1 MKLLLNILL
10 PLGLAFVAGAMN
22 YAVLSR
28 TTAMQS
34 YIQVNGDLKP
44 GDAFKLP
51 LLKQVK
57 VAARVPNA
65 IPWEERN
72 VLATLRAPRAM
83 ETGDW
88 IMHSDVVPHD
98 DAGIQLEKDEVALNV
113 SLQGVVIEPKLLK
126 IGQPIGFVIR
136 KAEDTAETS
145 TTHSKNTKPS
155 EYQIVGP
162 FRLVTLGDV
171 AVHEVESQ
179 DEDQSRP
186 PKTIS
191 VAVPGA
197 EGNKLNADSQL
208 LAQAIEQT
216 RITAIVLYPRA
227 RPVVEKSPSEI
238 AEQTPVATS
247 EDTTTGESTTTV
259 EKKP

>member
-57 VAARVPNA
+57 VAAKVPNA

-136 KAEDTAETS
+136 KAEDTAET
-145 TTHSKNTKPS
+145 TNSKSTKPS

-162 FRLVTLGDV
+162 FRLVTLGDI

-197 EGNKLNADSQL
+197 DGNKLNVDSQL

-238 AEQTPVATS
+238 AEQTPVATP
-247 EDTTTGESTTTV
+247 EDATT
-259 EKKP
+259 EKPATIPAEPKP